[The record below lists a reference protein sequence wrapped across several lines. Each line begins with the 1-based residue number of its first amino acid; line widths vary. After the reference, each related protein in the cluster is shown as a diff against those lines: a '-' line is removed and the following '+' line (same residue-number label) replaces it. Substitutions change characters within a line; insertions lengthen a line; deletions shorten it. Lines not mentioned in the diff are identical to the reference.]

1 MPSNK
6 QSFLVSLVLV
16 VVLVLAQLLIHV
28 NSQSAPTPTYTISLL
43 AGTGQLG
50 HVDGPGS
57 IAQIRKVNGKTGI
70 ISTVAGNGV
79 KGYNGVFTQATQ
91 TGIAPFGLLLSP
103 SGNIYFSDSLNNRQT
118 CKIELQESMEPLE

>member
-57 IAQIRKVNGKTGI
+57 IAQFYYPEGACMNA
-70 ISTVAGNGV
+70 AGTTLYV
-79 KGYNGVFTQATQ
+79 LD
-91 TGIAPFGLLLSP
+91 LLL
-103 SGNIYFSDSLNNRQT
+103 Q
-118 CKIELQESMEPLE
+118 